1 MAEPRTVAIV
11 GGGVIGVSC
20 ALMLAREGHRV
31 TVIEEG
37 RVGHGCSWGNG
48 AQYNAGSALPMA
60 HPGVMWR
67 ALRWFADADGP
78 VRLAP
83 RELPRTLPWL
93 VRFLRTGR
101 PQAWEAAYTALHAL
115 NQPCAALYRDMLGDN
130 DWRRLFRPSGALHVW
145 RDASPSALDKRASSL
160 RTRHG
165 VAFERLRA
173 EQLREL
179 EPALSH
185 DYQRGIFFPG
195 SGYVTSPPA
204 LVEGLMNRAVAL
216 GVSIRT
222 ARVEAIEPGTE
233 GLTLQTSTGSHRCD
247 TAVIAAGFASRD
259 LARSLGILLPLASER
274 GYHITM
280 PGISGA
286 ISRPVTDAASAFVA
300 TPLQEGL
307 RIVGIAEFDA
317 PHAPRDPKQNKKLQ
331 AYARAML
338 PDISISQVT
347 DWMGVRPSTPDSLPI
362 IGPHPRHAAILFAT
376 GHGHMGISGAPMT
389 AAIISDLVAGR
400 APRISNEPYRLR

>member
-1 MAEPRTVAIV
+1 MADLHTVAVI
-11 GGGVIGVSC
+11 GGGVVGVSC
-20 ALMLAREGHRV
+20 ALMLAREGHVV
-31 TVIEEG
+31 TLVEEG

-48 AQYNAGSALPMA
+48 AQYNAGSALPIA
-60 HPGVMWR
+60 YPGVMWR
-67 ALRWFADADGP
+67 ALRWFADTDGP
-78 VRLAP
+78 VRLSP

-101 PQAWEAAYTALHAL
+101 LEAWEAAYAALHTL
-115 NQPCAALYRDMLGDN
+115 NQPCAALYRDMLGDA
-130 DWRRLFRPSGALHVW
+130 DWERLFRPNGALHVW
-145 RDASPSALDKRASSL
+145 RDVSLGALDKLVDSL
-160 RTRHG
+160 RSRHG
-165 VAFERLRA
+165 VAFERLNA

-179 EPALSH
+179 EPGLSRE
-185 DYQRGIFFPG
+185 YKRGIFFPA
-195 SGYVTSPPA
+195 SGHVTSPPA
-204 LVEGLMNRAVAL
+204 LVEGLMNRAAAL
-216 GVSIRT
+216 GVSVRT
-222 ARVEAIEPGTE
+222 ARVQAIEPGTE
-233 GLTLQTSTGSHRCD
+233 GVTLLTSTGPHRCD
-247 TAVIAAGFASRD
+247 RVIIAAGIASRD
-259 LARSLGILLPLASER
+259 LACSLGISLSLASER

-280 PGISGA
+280 PGTSGV

-300 TPLQEGL
+300 TPLDEGL

-317 PHAPRDPKQNKKLQ
+317 PDAPRDTKQNKKLQ

-362 IGPHPRHAAILFAT
+362 IGPHPKHAGILFAT

-400 APRISNEPYRLR
+400 APRISTAPYRLR

>member
-1 MAEPRTVAIV
+1 MAEARTVAIV
-11 GGGVIGVSC
+11 GGGIVGVSC

-37 RVGHGCSWGNG
+37 RIGHGCSWGNG
-48 AQYNAGSALPMA
+48 AQYNAGSAFPMA

-67 ALRWFADADGP
+67 ALRWFADANGP

-101 PQAWEAAYTALHAL
+101 LESWEAAYTALHAL
-115 NQPCAALYRDMLGDN
+115 NQPCATLYRDMLGDS
-130 DWRRLFRPSGALHVW
+130 DWKRLFRPSGALHVW
-145 RDASPSALDKRASSL
+145 RDLSPTALDMLVDSL
-160 RTRHG
+160 RRKHG
-165 VAFERLRA
+165 VAFESINA
-173 EQLREL
+173 EQLHEL
-179 EPALSH
+179 EPALSQE
-185 DYQRGIFFPG
+185 YKRGIFFPG
-195 SGYVTSPPA
+195 SGHVISPPS
-204 LVEGLMNRAVAL
+204 LVEGVMNRAATF
-216 GVSIRT
+216 GVSVRA
-222 ARVEAIEPGTE
+222 ARVQSIEPSTE
-233 GLTLQTSTGSHRCD
+233 GVTLQTSSGHHHCD
-247 TAVIAAGFASRD
+247 ITIIAAGIASRD
-259 LARSLGILLPLASER
+259 LARSLGISLSMASER

-280 PGISGA
+280 PGISGV

-300 TPLQEGL
+300 TPLDEGL
-307 RIVGIAEFDA
+307 RIVGIAEFDV
-317 PHAPRDPKQNKKLQ
+317 PNAPRDPKQSKKLQ

-338 PDISISQVT
+338 PDISIAQVT

-362 IGPHPRHAAILFAT
+362 IGPHPRHASVLFAT

-400 APRISNEPYRLR
+400 APRISNAPYRLR

>member
-11 GGGVIGVSC
+11 GGGIVGVSC

-31 TVIEEG
+31 TVVEEG
-37 RVGHGCSWGNG
+37 RIGHGCSWGNG
-48 AQYNAGSALPMA
+48 AQYNAGSAFPMA

-67 ALRWFADADGP
+67 ALRWLADNKGP

-101 PQAWEAAYTALHAL
+101 PEAWEAAYTALHAL
-115 NQPCAALYRDMLGDN
+115 NQPCAALYRDMLGDTE
-130 DWRRLFRPSGALHVW
+130 WKRLFRPSGALHVW
-145 RDASPSALDKRASSL
+145 RDVSPSALDELVGSL

-165 VAFERLRA
+165 VAFESLSA
-173 EQLREL
+173 EQLQDL

-185 DYQRGIFFPG
+185 DYKRGIFFPG
-195 SGYVTSPPA
+195 SGHVTSPPS
-204 LVEGLMNRAVAL
+204 LVEGLMNRAAAF
-216 GVSIRT
+216 GASIWA

-233 GLTLQTSTGSHRCD
+233 GVTLQTSTGPLSCD
-247 TAVIAAGFASRD
+247 TVVIAAGIASRD
-259 LARSLGILLPLASER
+259 LARSLGISLSLASER

-280 PGISGA
+280 PGASGA

-300 TPLQEGL
+300 TPLNEGL
-307 RIVGIAEFDA
+307 RIVGIAEFNA
-317 PHAPRDPKQNKKLQ
+317 PDAPRDAKQSLKLQ
-331 AYARAML
+331 GYARAML
-338 PDISISQVT
+338 PDISISQVN

-362 IGPHPRHAAILFAT
+362 IGPHPKHAHILFAT
-376 GHGHMGISGAPMT
+376 GHGHMGISGAAMT

-400 APRISNEPYRLR
+400 APRISNGPYRVR

>member
-1 MAEPRTVAIV
+1 MAEQRAVAII
-11 GGGVIGVSC
+11 GGGVVGVSC
-20 ALMLAREGHRV
+20 ALMLAREGHTV
-31 TVIEEG
+31 TVFEEG

-83 RELPRTLPWL
+83 RELPRTMPWL

-101 PQAWEAAYTALHAL
+101 PQTWEAAYTALHAL
-115 NQPCAALYRDMLGDN
+115 NQPCAALYRDMLGDT
-130 DWRRLFRPSGALHVW
+130 DWKRLFRPNGALHVW
-145 RDASPSALDKRASSL
+145 RNGSPSPLEEQVDGL

-165 VAFERLRA
+165 VAFEKLSA
-173 EQLREL
+173 EQVYEL

-185 DYQRGIFFPG
+185 DYKRGIYFPG
-195 SGYVTSPPA
+195 SGHVTSPPG
-204 LVEGLMNRAVAL
+204 LVEGLMNRAIAL
-216 GVSIRT
+216 GASIRA
-222 ARVEAIEPGTE
+222 ARVETIEPGTE
-233 GLTLQTSTGSHRCD
+233 CVTLQTSAGPHRYD
-247 TAVIAAGFASRD
+247 KVVVAAGIASRD
-259 LARSLGILLPLASER
+259 LARSLGISLSLASER

-280 PGISGA
+280 PAGSGA

-317 PHAPRDPKQNKKLQ
+317 PDAPRNVKQNKKLQ
-331 AYARAML
+331 AYARTML
-338 PDISISQVT
+338 PDISLSQMT

-362 IGPHPRHAAILFAT
+362 IGAHPKHASILFAT

-400 APRISNEPYRLR
+400 APRISSVPYRLR